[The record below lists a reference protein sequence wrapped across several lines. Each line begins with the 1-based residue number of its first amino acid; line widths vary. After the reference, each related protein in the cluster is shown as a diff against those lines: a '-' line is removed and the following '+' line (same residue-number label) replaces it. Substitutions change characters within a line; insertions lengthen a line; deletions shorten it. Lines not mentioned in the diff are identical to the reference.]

1 VATYNLNQLHAELTK
16 AGVTVPALGSYTDDS
31 GALVL
36 HTYSDTGA
44 AIPLPKAA
52 AKIVKAHKP
61 TPTQRDALL
70 AIVRASEDPAIQA
83 LVRLL
88 GLADA
93 E

>member
-1 VATYNLNQLHAELTK
+1 MMTFNLNQLHDELTK
-16 AGVTVPALGSYTDDS
+16 AGVAVPALGTID
-31 GALVL
+31 GVP
-36 HTYSDTGA
+36 HTYSDTGE

-52 AKIVKAHKP
+52 AKIVKAHKT
-61 TPTQRDALL
+61 TPTQREALL
-70 AIVRASEDPAIQA
+70 SIVRSSEDPAIQA